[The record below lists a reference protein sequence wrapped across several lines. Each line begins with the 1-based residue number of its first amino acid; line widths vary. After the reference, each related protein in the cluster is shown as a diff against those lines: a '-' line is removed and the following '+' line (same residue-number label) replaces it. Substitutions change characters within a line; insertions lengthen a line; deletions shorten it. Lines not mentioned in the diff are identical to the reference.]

1 MRQPGGAN
9 VLLEG
14 EIVAEGPPRSA
25 TVRTQKRE
33 VFNKVSTGKL
43 HRGMAFILVTHSMTA
58 DLGSCQPDGLGH
70 GQGAD
75 TDTIVASARAYVH
88 ALNKLLVKRLRT
100 EPVALSA

>member
-1 MRQPGGAN
+1 MRQPRGAD
-9 VLLEG
+9 VLLER
-14 EIVAEGPPRSA
+14 EVVAEGPPRGA
-25 TVRTQKRE
+25 TIRTQKLE
-33 VFNKVSTGKL
+33 VLSKVRAGKL
-43 HRGMAFILVTHSMTA
+43 HRGMAFILVMHSMA
-58 DLGSCQPDGLGH
+58 AGLGSCQPDGS